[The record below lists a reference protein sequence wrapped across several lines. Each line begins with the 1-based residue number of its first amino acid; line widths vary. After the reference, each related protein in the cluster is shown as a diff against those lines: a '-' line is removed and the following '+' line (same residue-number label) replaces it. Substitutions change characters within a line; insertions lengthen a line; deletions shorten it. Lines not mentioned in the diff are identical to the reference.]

1 MKTITKLLIH
11 ILCFVLLFFGSE
23 TKVNAAE
30 EVASGEYGENATW
43 TLTDDGVF
51 TVSGTGT
58 MTDFGFGKM
67 PWQSYKA
74 DIIHL
79 VINEGI
85 TSVET
90 HAFYQCE
97 NMTSVQLPK
106 TLEKIGNQAFED
118 CVSLPEINFP
128 SGLKEIGSFA
138 FAGCSSFKSI
148 TIPSSVEI
156 LQSTVFSVCSELES
170 VKILA
175 PITEIPYSAFSN
187 CGKLTSVEYPQT
199 VTKIGDSAFF
209 RCSGLKEAPITENI
223 VEIGKYAFR
232 DCSNLQSA
240 VLPEN
245 LEKLGASAFSSCTKL
260 ESIEIP
266 GTLEEIGAS
275 AFSSCTSLSNV
286 IINSGIKKIGNG
298 SFQWCEALEK
308 IEMPDSVIEM
318 DEDAFSGCVKLADA
332 RFSENLSIINAGVF
346 TSAAIEKLTLPE
358 SVTRIEDGYGPIYQ
372 ASLDGE
378 DDTLR
383 IPEVSDVNADGRPT
397 TGAFAQCGQ
406 LKEVYIPKALT
417 YIGFNGLPKNNPT
430 PEQIAEYEWTQGML
444 KEYKE
449 WYNKKLFTT
458 KGVEGV
464 YSSNWITTK
473 KSIFAIGSTGGSGYS
488 FPATNEFT
496 LGACMVPYSNNNP
509 VYVTQGPTL
518 TVLNNINMIKAGTND
533 DAVKYAWKFIKY
545 LTNEKVNADLCTTN
559 SEGYVPVRTSA
570 YSTTEFINF
579 LNSKTQYVLVAK
591 VIVED
596 MQHNYFSTPAF
607 KGSANL
613 RDQVAGCFADVM
625 KLSKTLSDDDL
636 EAAIK
641 VILDRTIDQ
650 SVPKM

>member
-1 MKTITKLLIH
+1 MQFNGGEKNMKKPIKLALASLLLVGGMSSLAACNKDNFNGLTINFWHTFGQTVTDGVAKKAADFAAKVLKEENFSLRINLVYKGGYEDVKGEVEKGFGVGGNPTIAVAYPDHVADYLAIDGNYVVNLKPFIDDETIGLGKESYLGDTHSWEDIIESFREESSNYIKEGVYSMPFLKSSEVMLYNFDLVKKAMPYWDSSIITDDDIKDRMKDLSWDDFMDFCEVIVDNKNAIDPDLEAPCFYDSDANLFITKLKQNN
-11 ILCFVLLFFGSE
+11 
-23 TKVNAAE
+23 KV
-30 EVASGEYGENATW
+30 
-43 TLTDDGVF
+43 
-51 TVSGTGT
+51 
-58 MTDFGFGKM
+58 
-67 PWQSYKA
+67 
-74 DIIHL
+74 
-79 VINEGI
+79 
-85 TSVET
+85 
-90 HAFYQCE
+90 
-97 NMTSVQLPK
+97 
-106 TLEKIGNQAFED
+106 
-118 CVSLPEINFP
+118 
-128 SGLKEIGSFA
+128 
-138 FAGCSSFKSI
+138 
-148 TIPSSVEI
+148 
-156 LQSTVFSVCSELES
+156 
-170 VKILA
+170 
-175 PITEIPYSAFSN
+175 
-187 CGKLTSVEYPQT
+187 
-199 VTKIGDSAFF
+199 
-209 RCSGLKEAPITENI
+209 
-223 VEIGKYAFR
+223 YA
-232 DCSNLQSA
+232 
-240 VLPEN
+240 
-245 LEKLGASAFSSCTKL
+245 
-260 ESIEIP
+260 
-266 GTLEEIGAS
+266 
-275 AFSSCTSLSNV
+275 
-286 IINSGIKKIGNG
+286 GIKENG
-298 SFQWCEALEK
+298 
-308 IEMPDSVIEM
+308 
-318 DEDAFSGCVKLADA
+318 
-332 RFSENLSIINAGVF
+332 AG
-346 TSAAIEKLTLPE
+346 
-358 SVTRIEDGYGPIYQ
+358 
-372 ASLDGE
+372 
-378 DDTLR
+378 
-383 IPEVSDVNADGRPT
+383 
-397 TGAFAQCGQ
+397 
-406 LKEVYIPKALT
+406 